1 MFAHLHVHS
10 NYSFLRGASRVDEL
24 AAAAKARGMRALAIT
39 DTNGLYGAIPFY
51 QACRKEGI
59 KPIIGA
65 EIVCESVPAPSRDL
79 STTPSPH
86 HPITPPS
93 AGRAIFLARNRAG
106 YSELCRIVTSR
117 HLDEHFGLFAAISEA
132 SENVIVIVTGGDDS
146 ARALMEKLMERANTR
161 FAPTA
166 DRALPVAPAN
176 EMASGDS
183 GPAETVHRARVYFEV
198 QPIENDGTP
207 RNARAAAELQRRRLE
222 LARWVQRRMVPV
234 VAANNVHFVNPH
246 QYRIHQVLRA
256 IDANTSI
263 ESLPADAFV
272 GPGCWLKPAER
283 MRNELGGEF
292 NRDEWDEWDEGEDAR
307 TRGRGDARMGED
319 ARTRGR
325 GDARMGE
332 DARTRGR
339 GDARM
344 GGHGGKDDR
353 LRTNDEREEAEG
365 PKPNAQRPMPILA
378 SMAELAMANAS
389 EIAIDCTV
397 ELELGKTRFPKF
409 PVPAGETAESYLRK
423 VTYEGAR
430 SKYGTL
436 ADVVRTRVDYELD
449 TIISMGYADYF
460 LIVWDIVEEAKR
472 RRIPIVGRG
481 SAADSIVS
489 YVLDITRVD
498 PIEHNL
504 YFERF
509 LNRQRKGAPDID
521 LDFCWRR
528 RDEILA
534 YVFQKY
540 GDDRVAMISAHNTFG
555 ARSAIREIARALG
568 MSPDEIRKLAAK
580 LPWGDVADVEN
591 AVASVPEYA
600 GLPIDK
606 EPLKSILEIGLVI
619 DGFPR
624 HLSVHAGG
632 LVIGHSPIIDFVP
645 LQYAAKGIIIT
656 QFDMHPI
663 EDIGLVKMDILG
675 QRSLSVIADTVY
687 AVRTKYGVDID
698 VEAIPLDDEP
708 TKELLR
714 SGATM
719 GCFQVESPGM
729 RQLLQKLRADNME
742 IIIAASSVIR
752 PGPADTGMMT
762 AFIRRY
768 LGKEPPV
775 YLHPKLE
782 SILGETFGVMLYQE
796 DILKVASA
804 IGGMSLGEADNL
816 RRSMSKKRGYEGI
829 AHEKG
834 RFMAGAKKNGIP
846 DDVAAEIWRQIEGF
860 AGYAFC
866 KAHSASYARLSW
878 QAAYLKAHCPA
889 EFMAAVLTNQGGY
902 YGPWAYVEEARRMGI
917 RILPPEVNHA
927 EQAFAATDGGIRVG
941 MMSVKSL
948 TEKAIRRIL
957 AERTARPF
965 DSLSDFIRRVPMSL
979 RECENLIQCGG
990 MDQFEGNRPQKIW
1003 RLQMLFD
1010 EARRGARRKSLA
1022 AGSGL
1027 FASLGEIEP
1036 AVPDIPDY
1044 TLAEKIAYERRVL
1057 EFCVSAHPMVLLDD
1071 RYRSGELVAI
1081 KDIARRIGK
1090 RVTVAGVIIS
1100 AKGTTTAKN
1109 ERMKFV
1115 SLEDHTGVLEVVLF
1129 PDSYRR
1135 YGHALHAGG
1144 LIVTGRAAEDETA
1157 LTMEV
1162 QAVEPLEI

>member
-39 DTNGLYGAIPFY
+39 DTNGLYGVIPFY

-65 EIVCESVPAPSRDL
+65 EIVCESPLTASHHLPASP
-79 STTPSPH
+79 PH
-86 HPITPPS
+86 HHPATPPS
-93 AGRAIFLARNRAG
+93 SRAATPSSGRAVFLARNRAG
-106 YSELCRIVTSR
+106 YSELCRIVTAR
-117 HLDEHFGLFAAISEA
+117 HLDEHFDLFTAICGA
-132 SENVIVIVTGGDDS
+132 SGNVIVVVTGGGDA
-146 ARALMEKLMERANTR
+146 ARALMQRVMEH
-161 FAPTA
+161 
-166 DRALPVAPAN
+166 
-176 EMASGDS
+176 G
-183 GPAETVHRARVYFEV
+183 HRARVYFEV

-207 RNARAAAELQRRRLE
+207 RNARAAAELRHRRIE
-222 LARWVQRRMVPV
+222 LARWVRQRMVPV

-272 GPGCWLKPAER
+272 GRQCWLKPPER
-283 MRNELGGEF
+283 MRSELGGEF
-292 NRDEWDEWDEGEDAR
+292 NRDGQDEKDKREEGRGGNINRDESDKWDKKEEGEAAGRSDRNVSDKDEPNKDASSLLSSSSCSSLLNSSSSSSS
-307 TRGRGDARMGED
+307 DVA
-319 ARTRGR
+319 A
-325 GDARMGE
+325 
-332 DARTRGR
+332 
-339 GDARM
+339 
-344 GGHGGKDDR
+344 
-353 LRTNDEREEAEG
+353 
-365 PKPNAQRPMPILA
+365 
-378 SMAELAMANAS
+378 MAELAMANAS
-389 EIAIDCTV
+389 EIAIDCTL
-397 ELELGKTRFPKF
+397 ELELGTVRFPKF
-409 PVPAGETAESYLRK
+409 PVPPGETAESYLRK
-423 VTYEGAR
+423 VTYGGAE

-436 ADVVRTRVDYELD
+436 ADVVRARVDYELD

-509 LNRQRKGAPDID
+509 LNPERKGAPDID

-528 RDEILA
+528 RDEIIE
-534 YVFQKY
+534 YVFRKY
-540 GDDRVAMISAHNTFG
+540 GEDRVAMISTYNTFG

-568 MSPDEIRKLAAK
+568 LSPNEIRTLAER
-580 LPWGDVADVEN
+580 LPWGGVADVE
-591 AVASVPEYA
+591 AVVASVPEYR

-606 EPLKSILEIGLVI
+606 EPLKSILEIGRAI

-663 EDIGLVKMDILG
+663 EDIGLVKMDLLG
-675 QRSLSVIADTVY
+675 QRGLSVIADTVD
-687 AVRTKYGVDID
+687 AVRKRYGVDID
-698 VEAIPLDDEP
+698 IEAIPLDDEP

-714 SGATM
+714 TGATM

-782 SILGETFGVMLYQE
+782 PILGETFGVMLYQE

-829 AHEKG
+829 EHEKD
-834 RFMAGAKKNGIP
+834 RFLAGAKKNGIP

-878 QAAYLKAHCPA
+878 QAAWLKAHYPA
-889 EFMAAVLTNQGGY
+889 EFMAAVLSNQGGY
-902 YGPWAYVEEARRMGI
+902 YGAWAYIEEARRMGI
-917 RILPPEVNHA
+917 RILPPDVNRA
-927 EQAFAATDGGIRVG
+927 DRVFAAADGAIRVG
-941 MMSVKSL
+941 LMCVKSL
-948 TEKAIRRIL
+948 TEKAIRTTL
-957 AERTARPF
+957 SERTTRPF
-965 DSLSDFIRRVPMSL
+965 DSLSDLIRRVPLSL
-979 RECENLIQCGG
+979 RECENLIECGG
-990 MDQFEGNRPQKIW
+990 MDEFDGNRPQKIW
-1003 RLQMLFD
+1003 RLQMVFD
-1010 EARRGARRKSLA
+1010 VVRRAGRRKPA
-1022 AGSGL
+1022 APGSGL
-1027 FASLGEIEP
+1027 FASLEEIEP

-1044 TLAEKIAYERRVL
+1044 PLAEKIAYERRVL
-1057 EFCVSAHPMVLLDD
+1057 EFCVSAHPMTLLDG

-1081 KDIARRIGK
+1081 KDMARHVGET
-1090 RVTVAGVIIS
+1090 VTVAGVVIS
-1100 AKGTTTAKN
+1100 TKGTTTAKN

-1115 SLEDHTGVLEVVLF
+1115 SLEDHSGVVEVVLF
-1129 PDSYRR
+1129 PDTYSRCGR
-1135 YGHALHAGG
+1135 ALLAGAAV
-1144 LIVTGRAAEDETA
+1144 VTGKVTDDETA
-1157 LTMEV
+1157 ITLEAQTV
-1162 QAVEPLEI
+1162 KPLDI